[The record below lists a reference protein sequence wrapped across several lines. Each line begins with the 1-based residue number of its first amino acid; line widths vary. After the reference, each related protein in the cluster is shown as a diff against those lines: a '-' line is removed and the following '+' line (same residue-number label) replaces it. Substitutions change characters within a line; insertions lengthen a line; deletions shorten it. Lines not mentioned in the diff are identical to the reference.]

1 MNRKLFT
8 LIELLVVIA
17 IIAIIA
23 GLMLPALSKARDK
36 GRQASCM
43 NNLKQIGLALITY
56 KHDNNDGDVY
66 WVSCL
71 YSDYMK
77 STQIYLCPSDGN
89 DSKTAPNAWL
99 ARVDQQHSE
108 VYDRAGNTGIHVN
121 PNTIVGS
128 VSYFYEF
135 SDADCNWNLTGSGL
149 TSPYTW
155 AQLKNIQLK
164 NGGDGTHAV
173 GEGYDPTLFPV
184 IRCFWHVKNLKN
196 YSPSR
201 NIPNSEAPVL
211 NVGFAGN
218 YFMSRG
224 KWEDGVWE
232 P

>member
-1 MNRKLFT
+1 MNKRLFT

-36 GRQASCM
+36 GKQASCM
-43 NNLKQIGLALITY
+43 NNLKQIGLAIITY
-56 KHDNNDGDVY
+56 KHDNTDADVG
-66 WVSCL
+66 WVSRL
-71 YSDYMK
+71 YPDYMT
-77 STQIYLCPSDGN
+77 STGVYLCPSDSN
-89 DSKTAPNAWL
+89 PSNTPANAWL
-99 ARVDQQHSE
+99 ARADQQHSTA
-108 VYDRAGNTGIHVN
+108 YDRQGNTGIHIN
-121 PNTIVGS
+121 PNTAVGN

-135 SDADCNWNLTGSGL
+135 TDSDCAWNLTGSGL

-164 NGGDGTHAV
+164 QGGDGTHAL

-184 IRCFWHVKNLKN
+184 IRCYWHVKRLKD

-201 NIPNSEAPVL
+201 VIPNNEAPVL

-218 YFMSRG
+218 YFMSRA
-224 KWEDGVWE
+224 KWEDGAWE